1 MKKTMWRRRWGRRG
15 PACRSMWPMPWSL
28 GDGDGRRRFDKATV
42 RRDGEGRRTDVFT
55 SKVPLGAQCVIAAED
70 TVEAPSR
77 IGRFDASALAWSH
90 CQRHAAA
97 WAAAAQLLSAL
108 RTRGG
113 RGGLLEILPDGSSRE
128 SCLLPLGHD
137 VFPRGGGAAL
147 VTPVR

>member
-1 MKKTMWRRRWGRRG
+1 MTGLYWATDGHDLWRRRGHLGR
-15 PACRSMWPMPWSL
+15 SHVKS
-28 GDGDGRRRFDKATV
+28 GDGRRRFDKATV